1 MTLKTVLVV
10 VVLLLIGYMLIT
22 RRGDVSA
29 AEARRLITGGAKL
42 VDVRSPGEFASGHI
56 DGAVNIPVQE
66 IERRMS
72 ELGPKDTTV
81 ILYCQSGARSALAA
95 RRLKDAGYASVHNLG
110 AMGRW

>member
-1 MTLKTVLVV
+1 MKIALIVV
-10 VVLLLIGYMLIT
+10 VILLVGYMLFM

-66 IERRMS
+66 LDQRMA
-72 ELGPKDTTV
+72 EIGPKDTTV